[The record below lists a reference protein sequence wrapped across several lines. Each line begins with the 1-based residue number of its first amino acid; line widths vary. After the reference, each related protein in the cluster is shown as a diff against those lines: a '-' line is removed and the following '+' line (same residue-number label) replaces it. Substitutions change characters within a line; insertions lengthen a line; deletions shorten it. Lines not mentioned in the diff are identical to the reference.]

1 MLRNGS
7 QHAQSLKDGR
17 QVFINGQIAAD
28 VEEHPAFRRTLET
41 VGGLFDFAARPENAQ
56 LMTFEPSDTSGGRA
70 NRIWQLPQSYEELVQ
85 RRRALRSRREGGES
99 SSCAGRPQVLPA
111 RG

>member
-1 MLRNGS
+1 MLKTGS

-28 VEEHPAFRRTLET
+28 VGEHPAFRKTLET

-56 LMTFEPSDTSGGRA
+56 LMTF
-70 NRIWQLPQSYEELVQ
+70 
-85 RRRALRSRREGGES
+85 
-99 SSCAGRPQVLPA
+99 
-111 RG
+111 